1 MLTIYKYLTGINTR
15 EGKELL
21 SMKQAGISGS
31 NGIKLRNGKLR
42 QNLRQ
47 ILLTMN
53 SNSLWKTHQHMCNR
67 EQSCTDKK
75 GDLND
80 LLGLSNLKHL

>member
-1 MLTIYKYLTGINTR
+1 MLTIYKYLTGVHTR

-21 SMKQAGISGS
+21 SMKQAS

-47 ILLTMN
+47 ILLTVN
-53 SNSLWKTHQHMCNR
+53 SNSLRKTYQHMCNR

-75 GDLND
+75 GNLND
-80 LLGLSNLKHL
+80 LLGLSNLKYL